1 VGEDAVKDNDDNR
14 RRVRKMSEEDPEPE
28 PEDTTVE
35 EDEFY
40 LNPSVCDDASS
51 SIGSLESVFSAFDA
65 SLVVADGSL

>member
-1 VGEDAVKDNDDNR
+1 
-14 RRVRKMSEEDPEPE
+14 MSEEDPEPE

-40 LNPSVCDDASS
+40 PSPSVCDDASS
-51 SIGSLESVFSAFDA
+51 SIGFLESDCSAFDA